1 MAFGIDDAVAGVTG
15 LINRIIDRAIPDPAQ
30 AAAAK
35 LEVLK
40 EENQQTLRDKTADL
54 SAIMAE
60 EQSPDKW
67 TSRARPSF
75 LYVIYLMILGS
86 IPMGVCYAISPAAAG
101 SVATGAKAWLA
112 ALPDG
117 LWQLFGLGYL
127 GYTGGRTFEK
137 WKGVTK

>member
-1 MAFGIDDAVAGVTG
+1 MFGIDDAVTAVST
-15 LINRIIDRAIPDPAQ
+15 LIGKIIDRAIPDPAQ

-40 EENQQTLRDKTADL
+40 EENQQQLRVVQADI
-54 SAIMAE
+54 SAILVEAAS
-60 EQSPDKW
+60 QDKW

-75 LYVIYLMILGS
+75 LYVMYAMITIS
-86 IPMGVCYAISPAAAG
+86 IPFAVLWAFQPAVADRM
-101 SVATGAKAWLA
+101 ATGLNHWLM

-117 LWQLFGLGYL
+117 LWQLFGIGYL

-137 WKGVTK
+137 WKGVAAK

>member
-1 MAFGIDDAVAGVTG
+1 MAFGIDDAITAVSTVIGKV
-15 LINRIIDRAIPDPAQ
+15 IDRVIPDPVQ
-30 AAAAK
+30 AAQAK

-40 EENQQTLRDKTADL
+40 EENQQALRVVQTDTA
-54 SAIMAE
+54 AIMVEAA
-60 EQSPDKW
+60 SADKW

-75 LYVIYLMILGS
+75 LYVMYAMILIS
-86 IPMGVCYAISPAAAG
+86 IPFAVLWAFQPAIADRMS
-101 SVATGAKAWLA
+101 TGLNHWLV

>member
-1 MAFGIDDAVAGVTG
+1 MLGIDDAVTAVST
-15 LINRIIDRAIPDPAQ
+15 LIGKIIDRAIPDPAQ

-40 EENQQTLRDKTADL
+40 EENQQALRVVQSDL
-54 SAIMAE
+54 SAVMAE
-60 EQSPDKW
+60 AQSADKW

-75 LYVIYLMILGS
+75 LYVIYAMILLS
-86 IPMGVCYAISPAAAG
+86 VPMGIVYAVHPATAG
-101 SVATGAKAWLA
+101 AMASGTKAWLA

-137 WKGVTK
+137 WKGAAK

>member
-1 MAFGIDDAVAGVTG
+1 MLGIDDAVAAVST
-15 LINRIIDRAIPDPAQ
+15 LIGKIIDRAIPDPAQ

-35 LEVLK
+35 LEILK
-40 EENQQTLRDKTADL
+40 EENQQALRQVQGDL
-54 SAIMAE
+54 SAILAE
-60 EQSPDKW
+60 AQSADRW

-75 LYVIYLMILGS
+75 LYVIYLMILMA
-86 IPMGVCYAISPAAAG
+86 IPMGALYAVQPAAAG
-101 SVATGAKAWLA
+101 AVAAGSKAWLA